1 MDSSVTRAHRSRW
14 VVVARPGAG
23 ALLMLV
29 VLALGW
35 VQTRRSA
42 ELVLRG
48 EATLL
53 ADRVGRAVRD
63 LPVSADDDALRTLVA
78 AEARAGLLFAA
89 LVQDNGEVT
98 ASSSALPANF
108 PAANALRP
116 GDVRRDGE
124 TAWTRSQ
131 GVASRERHPPPRDDR
146 RPPPPDDRRPPPP
159 DDRPRPPRDDA
170 PPLPRGP
177 RPPAPSILL
186 QFEPH
191 LVARIDGAAN
201 ATLAAGILGAA
212 GLLLL
217 GALALR
223 LLRRTEESL
232 RRLEKERRLASLGT
246 MSAVVAHE
254 LRNPLAALK
263 GHAQLLVESL
273 ETHPREKAQAER
285 VVDAAWR
292 LERLSASLLEL
303 ARTGAL
309 VREAAAP
316 ASLVRA
322 AVAPLDAARIRLDDS
337 RSPPRWS
344 LDPLRFQQVITNLVE
359 NALQSTTEGPVEVR
373 VAEEGGRLVVEVR
386 DHGPGVP
393 DADRERIFEP
403 FVTSRAKGVG
413 LGLAVARQVVALHQG
428 TLAVFDAPGGGACFR
443 IEIPPA

>member
-14 VVVARPGAG
+14 VVVALPGAG

-146 RPPPPDDRRPPPP
+146 RPPPPDDR
-159 DDRPRPPRDDA
+159 PRPPRDDA
-170 PPLPRGP
+170 PPPPRGP

-223 LLRRTEESL
+223 LLRRNEESL

-337 RSPPRWS
+337 RSPTRWS

-428 TLAVFDAPGGGACFR
+428 TLAVLDAPGGGACFR